1 MSRTTTVRARIEPNL
16 KVEVEEVLTHLGIST
31 TEAITMFFSQIRL
44 RKGFPFPVEIPND
57 TTRRTFD
64 ATDSGSELHAYENV
78 DEMFKA
84 LDKC

>member
-1 MSRTTTVRARIEPNL
+1 MSRTTTVRARIEPDL
-16 KVEVEEVLTHLGIST
+16 KCEVEELLAHLGVST
-31 TEAITMFFSQIRL
+31 TEAITIFFSQIRL
-44 RKGFPFPVEIPND
+44 RKGFPFPLEMPND

-64 ATDSGSELHAYENV
+64 ATDSGSELHAYDNV

>member
-1 MSRTTTVRARIEPNL
+1 MSRTTTVRARMEPDL
-16 KVEVEEVLTHLGIST
+16 KSEVEELLTHLGVST

-57 TTRRTFD
+57 ITRRTFD
-64 ATDSGSELHAYENV
+64 ATDSGSELHAYENM

>member
-16 KVEVEEVLTHLGIST
+16 KFEVEELLAHLGVST

-44 RKGFPFPVEIPND
+44 RKGLPFPVELPND

-64 ATDSGSELHAYENV
+64 ATDSGSELHAYDNV

>member
-1 MSRTTTVRARIEPNL
+1 MSRTTTVRARIEPDL
-16 KVEVEEVLTHLGIST
+16 KSEVEELLEQLGVTT

-44 RKGFPFPVEIPND
+44 RKGLPFPVEMPND
-57 TTRRTFD
+57 STRRTFD
-64 ATDSGSELHAYENV
+64 TTDRGDELHTYGNV

>member
-16 KVEVEEVLTHLGIST
+16 KFEVEELLAQLGVST

-44 RKGFPFPVEIPND
+44 RKGFPFPVEMPND

-64 ATDSGSELHAYENV
+64 ATDSGCELHAYENL

-84 LDKC
+84 LDRC

>member
-16 KVEVEEVLTHLGIST
+16 KFEVEELLAHLGVST
-31 TEAITMFFSQIRL
+31 TGAITMFFSQIRL
-44 RKGFPFPVEIPND
+44 RKGFPFPVEIPNE

-64 ATDSGSELHAYENV
+64 RTDSGRELHAYENV

>member
-1 MSRTTTVRARIEPNL
+1 MSRTTTVRARIEPDL
-16 KVEVEEVLTHLGIST
+16 KLEVEELLAHLGVST

-44 RKGFPFPVEIPND
+44 RKGFPFPLEMPND

-64 ATDSGSELHAYENV
+64 ATDSGSELHAYDNV
-78 DEMFKA
+78 DEMFEA

>member
-1 MSRTTTVRARIEPNL
+1 MSRTATVRARIEPDL
-16 KVEVEEVLTHLGIST
+16 KFEVEELLAHLGVST

-44 RKGFPFPVEIPND
+44 RKGFPFPLELPND

-64 ATDSGSELHAYENV
+64 ATDAGRELHAYDNV

>member
-1 MSRTTTVRARIEPNL
+1 MSRTTTVRARIEPDL
-16 KVEVEEVLTHLGIST
+16 KSEVEELLANLGVTT

-44 RKGFPFPVEIPND
+44 RKGFPFPVEMPND
-57 TTRRTFD
+57 ITRRTFE
-64 ATDSGSELHAYENV
+64 ATDSGDELHEYSSL

>member
-1 MSRTTTVRARIEPNL
+1 MSRTVTVRARMAPGL
-16 KVEVEEVLTHLGIST
+16 KSDVEVLLGQLGVTT

-44 RKGFPFPVEIPND
+44 RKGIPFSIEVPNNS
-57 TTRRTFD
+57 TRRTFET
-64 ATDSGSELHAYENV
+64 TDRSEELHAYKNL